1 MVPYCR
7 IPSALKAPF
16 SLKCVQRIA
25 RNGSGTPQ
33 PDTIGFYAALRGGT
47 RFSVLEQVRVRGIF
61 RRKMRLELIAGLGI
75 ALAMP
80 ALAASSA
87 ATTTTLTAG
96 TLSGCTQPLALT
108 VLAGSSPATGTV
120 TIDDVFN
127 GETVQL
133 GSTTLSAK
141 GAASPS
147 VSLLTGD
154 HVLTATYAGSSA
166 YESSSSSSV
175 AVSVTA
181 ECDFMPAIANIT
193 PATTPAN
200 TLTAGKSG
208 TAKVSIPLWSSYT
221 DQLKEPAFITLSC
234 SNVPDTVTC
243 SFTPQDVEIQPGQDT
258 AATST
263 MVIQTSAA
271 STSSS
276 LSPANRR
283 SAPIAWAFLLP
294 GALGLGGLAWGARR
308 RRWLRRLSLVAMVGL
323 VTLLGTTACNPLYG
337 YKNHKPN
344 PVSGTPAGSYTVNV
358 TAQFTDGVTATT
370 RSTVFALTVE

>member
-1 MVPYCR
+1 
-7 IPSALKAPF
+7 
-16 SLKCVQRIA
+16 
-25 RNGSGTPQ
+25 
-33 PDTIGFYAALRGGT
+33 
-47 RFSVLEQVRVRGIF
+47 LEQVRVRGIF
-61 RRKMRLELIAGLGI
+61 CRSLRLELIAGLGI

-96 TLSGCTQPLALT
+96 TLNGCTQPLALT

-133 GSTTLSAK
+133 GSTTLSSK
-141 GAASPS
+141 GVASPS

-154 HVLTATYAGSSA
+154 HVLTANFVGSSA
-166 YESSSSSSV
+166 YGSSSSAAL

-181 ECDFMPAIANIT
+181 ECDFMPAISNIT

-200 TLTAGKSG
+200 TLTAGESG
-208 TAKVSIPLWSSYT
+208 TAKVSILTLSSYT
-221 DQLKEPAFITLSC
+221 AALTEPVFITISC

-243 SFTPQDVEIQPGQDT
+243 TPTPENVSIQPGQDT
-258 AATST
+258 AVISS
-263 MVIQTSAA
+263 MLIQTSAA

-283 SAPIAWAFLLP
+283 STPIAWAFLLP

-308 RRWLRRLSLVAMVGL
+308 RRWLSQLSLMALLGL
-323 VTLLGTTACNPLYG
+323 VTLMGTTACNPLYG
-337 YKNHKPN
+337 YKNHAPAT
-344 PVSGTPAGSYTVNV
+344 STATPAGAYNLTI
-358 TAQFTDGVTATT
+358 TAQSSTGVTATT
-370 RSTVFALTVE
+370 LSTAFALTVQ

>member
-1 MVPYCR
+1 
-7 IPSALKAPF
+7 
-16 SLKCVQRIA
+16 
-25 RNGSGTPQ
+25 
-33 PDTIGFYAALRGGT
+33 
-47 RFSVLEQVRVRGIF
+47 VRGIF
-61 RRKMRLELIAGLGI
+61 CRSLRLELIAGLGI

-175 AVSVTA
+175 DVSVTA

-208 TAKVSIPLWSSYT
+208 TAKVSILTLSSYT
-221 DQLKEPAFITLSC
+221 AALTEPAFITLSC

-243 SFTPQDVEIQPGQDT
+243 TFTPQDVEIQPGQDT

-294 GALGLGGLAWGARR
+294 GVLGLGGLAWGARR
-308 RRWLRRLSLVAMVGL
+308 RRWLSQLSLIALLGL
-323 VTLLGTTACNPLYG
+323 VTMMGTTACNPLYG
-337 YKNHKPN
+337 YKNHAPT
-344 PVSGTPAGSYTVNV
+344 PSAATPAGAYNLTI
-358 TAQFTDGVTATT
+358 TAQSSTGVTSTT
-370 RSTVFALTVE
+370 LSTVFALTVQ